1 MFIRAYLRA
10 STDDQ
15 DANRARKTLQSFAA
29 DQSVRI
35 AAFYIENAS
44 GTTVD
49 RSELLRLLADASPGD
64 VLLVESVDRLTR
76 LPRPAWEQLR
86 NQIAAAGL
94 QVVALDLPIT
104 HAVLKPTDDDGI
116 QEWMLKAISQM
127 FLEFMAAFARKDY
140 DTRRERQVQGIEK
153 AKRAGLYRG
162 RQTDQEQRRRIQ
174 ECLARGFSV
183 RKTADLLGCST
194 STVSRYKREE
204 AALIRLD
211 DQLSIL

>member
-29 DQSVRI
+29 DQGIRI
-35 AAFYIENAS
+35 AAFYMENAS
-44 GTTVD
+44 GTTVE
-49 RSELLRLLADASPGD
+49 RSELMRLLSDASPGD
-64 VLLVESVDRLTR
+64 VLLIESVDRLTR

-86 NQIAAAGL
+86 NQITAAGL

-104 HAVLKPTDDDGI
+104 HAVLKPTGDDGI

-153 AKRAGLYRG
+153 AKQIGLYRG
-162 RQTDQEQRRRIQ
+162 RRPNHEQRRNIQ
-174 ECLARGFSV
+174 ECLKKGFSV
-183 RKTADLLGCST
+183 RKTAELLGCST
-194 STVSRYKREE
+194 STVARLKREVT
-204 AALIRLD
+204 
-211 DQLSIL
+211 

>member
-29 DQSVRI
+29 DQGVRI
-35 AAFYIENAS
+35 AAFYTENTS
-44 GTTVD
+44 GTTMD
-49 RSELLRLLADASPGD
+49 RSELLRLLSDASPGD

-104 HAVLKPTDDDGI
+104 HTVLKPSEGDGI

-140 DTRRERQVQGIEK
+140 DLRRERQIQGIEK
-153 AKRAGLYRG
+153 AKRTGLYRG
-162 RQTDQEQRRRIQ
+162 RQTDHEQRRRIQ
-174 ECLARGFSV
+174 ECLTKGFSV

-194 STVSRYKREE
+194 STVSRYKKEN
-204 AALIRLD
+204 LD
-211 DQLSIL
+211 F